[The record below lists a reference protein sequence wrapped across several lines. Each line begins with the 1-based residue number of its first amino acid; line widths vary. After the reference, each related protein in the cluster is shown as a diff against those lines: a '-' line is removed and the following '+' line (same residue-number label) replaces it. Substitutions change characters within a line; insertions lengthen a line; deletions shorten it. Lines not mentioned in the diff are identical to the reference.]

1 MKWLDSAVVSAVTVF
16 PLVFFPGI
24 DRPFS
29 TPKIFL
35 LGGVVIAGGIIA
47 AGMGRLRW
55 PTLPSGFLF
64 SLTAW
69 FCALI
74 VSALWGEF
82 VSQRALWISLLP
94 VGWFLLL
101 TAIRPRPDHIA
112 SAVALSGTVVAAI
125 ALLQY
130 VGIDPFEVLGIAAP
144 AQGGPRMQVF
154 ATLGNPDFVAAFL
167 VSGLPLSLTLGEIAG
182 HRILFAFGALL
193 QGLAV
198 FSTGSRASVLGVTA
212 ILFWLGGSIRF
223 SNRLWLAGGVLLI
236 AGLLV
241 FAPSRS
247 LTATI
252 NGRLYIWKVNAPHLL
267 ERPFFGYG
275 PGGFEPKYIEWE
287 TQFWRMGKGS
297 GDDRSFAQLQEH
309 AHNDYIQVLID
320 SGLAGLFSL
329 LSLLSSLFIFAF
341 RRIRSTQDKLIAGAS
356 AGVAAMAA
364 VAIVDFPFH
373 RPTELFL
380 FWTLASI
387 VFSSDMRKHEW
398 AKQPLKD

>member
-1 MKWLDSAVVSAVTVF
+1 MKWLDGAVVAAVTVF
-16 PLVFFPGI
+16 PLVVFPGI

-35 LGGVVIAGGIIA
+35 LGVLLIAGALIA

-55 PTLPSGFLF
+55 PILPSGFHI

-82 VSQRALWISLLP
+82 VSHRALWISLLP

-101 TAIRPRPDHIA
+101 TVLGTRPVHIA
-112 SAVALSGTVVAAI
+112 SAVALSATVVAAV

-130 VGIDPFEVLGIAAP
+130 VGIDPFVVFGLAAP
-144 AQGGPRMQVF
+144 AQGGPRMRVF

-167 VSGLPLSLTLGEIAG
+167 VSCLPLSLVLGKITG
-182 HRILFAFGALL
+182 RRVLFELGALL
-193 QGLAV
+193 QALAV
-198 FSTGSRASVLGVTA
+198 FATGSRAAVLGIAA
-212 ILFWLGGSIRF
+212 ISLWLGVSIRF
-223 SNRLWLAGGVLLI
+223 SNRLWMAGGVLLI
-236 AGLLV
+236 AGLFFL
-241 FAPSRS
+241 APSRS

-252 NGRLYIWKVNAPHLL
+252 KGRLYIWKVNAPHLL
-267 ERPFFGYG
+267 ERPIFGYG

-287 TQFWRMGKGS
+287 TQFWRLGKGTAE
-297 GDDRSFAQLQEH
+297 DRVFVQLQEH

-320 SGLAGLFSL
+320 TGLAGLLSL
-329 LSLLSSLFIFAF
+329 LSLLSSFFIFAF
-341 RRIRSTQDKLIAGAS
+341 RRIRSTRDNLIAGAS
-356 AGVAAMAA
+356 AGVAALAV
-364 VAIVDFPFH
+364 VAIVDFPLH

-380 FWTLASI
+380 FWTLASF
-387 VFSSDMRKHEW
+387 VFSSDTCNREH
-398 AKQPLKD
+398 AK